1 MTIDRDAVT
10 TEYIRLMVFYASVGF
25 KVNGSIALNDVV
37 LDELTTVD
45 DLPDWLRGNVREDV
59 DEFLDA
65 MESDIEREL
74 PDLAP
79 ADIGELLWESR
90 NYEARGFYSRR
101 QAPGDIWERLAYRAD
116 SMGSDI
122 LRAEVVVDDPT
133 VDPERRYHN
142 DNLQMDTLRI
152 WQGEWA
158 T

>member
-1 MTIDRDAVT
+1 MTINRDAVT
-10 TEYIRLMVFYASVGF
+10 REYIRLMLFQGTVYF
-25 KVNGSIALNDVV
+25 KVNGSIAIDDPV
-37 LDELTTVD
+37 LDELMTVD
-45 DLPDWLRGNVREDV
+45 EAPDWLRENVREDV

-79 ADIGELLWESR
+79 ADIGENLWESR
-90 NYEARGFYSRR
+90 NYEARGFYARR

-122 LRAEVVVDDPT
+122 LRAEVLVDDPT
-133 VDPERRYHN
+133 VDPERRYHK
-142 DNLQMDTLRI
+142 DNLQLDTLQI

-158 T
+158 S